1 MDNLTHELTRVVW
14 TADGESMV
22 AAALSLHDVPEE
34 EGFTQEQAL
43 ANARFLAHA
52 REDVP
57 WLCDALA
64 AALAEAEQ
72 ANERAERL
80 RELVTDELAGP
91 CLLTYS
97 SRKTEAPCGTCFA
110 CRANAALAAAAQPP
124 EEASHGMD

>member
-1 MDNLTHELTRVVW
+1 MSPTVAQRLAEIRKYAPLFDETLER
-14 TADGESMV
+14 ADVCVDG
-22 AAALSLHDVPEE
+22 LNDV
-34 EGFTQEQAL
+34 Q
-43 ANARFLAHA
+43 
-52 REDVP
+52 